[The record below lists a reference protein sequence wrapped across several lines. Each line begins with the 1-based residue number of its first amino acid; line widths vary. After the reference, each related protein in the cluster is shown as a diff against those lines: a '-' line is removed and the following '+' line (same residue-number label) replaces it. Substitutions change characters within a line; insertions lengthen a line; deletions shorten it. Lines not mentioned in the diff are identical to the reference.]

1 MSAQD
6 IIQPTQ
12 DYKVVIKCFTYNQER
27 FIEDTLKG
35 FVKQKANFPFC
46 VLVVDDCSTD
56 GTASIIRRY
65 EEEYPDIIKGIY
77 LQENYYSQ
85 KKKKYP
91 LLEPWFKR
99 SEYVAFCEGDDYWTD
114 DLKLQKQVDILDADK
129 NVGFTYSA
137 FSVVNENNQELN
149 LAWCEERM
157 QRSHSGD
164 LFASLMHHNYIL
176 TLTVC
181 LRSDIYRKSVDYCQ
195 KSKVSIDYFQYLLF
209 AGFSEGAYIPEKMG
223 AYRINPNGIV
233 QSDRKNG
240 VRLCA
245 ISAVK
250 ASEIF
255 LKGDFKKRSFVEDK
269 TISASIIAK
278 WRRLYKD
285 GYVTKSEFKGLFL
298 ENPRLFFCIPLAAL
312 QIAREKLC

>member
-1 MSAQD
+1 MSEQEV
-6 IIQPTQ
+6 IQPTQ
-12 DYKVVIKCFTYNQER
+12 DYKVVIKCFTYNHEH

-35 FVKQKANFPFC
+35 FVNQKTNFPFC
-46 VLVVDDCSTD
+46 ALVVDDCSTD
-56 GTASIIRRY
+56 STVSIIRQY
-65 EEEYPDIIKGIY
+65 EEKYPDIIKGIY
-77 LQENYYSQ
+77 LRENYYSQ

-137 FSVVNENNQELN
+137 FSVVDENNQELN

-164 LFASLMHHNYIL
+164 LFATLMHHNNIL

-181 LRSDIYRKSVDYCQ
+181 VRSDIYRKSVDYCQ

-209 AGFSEGAYIPEKMG
+209 AGFSEGIYVDSKLG
-223 AYRINPNGIV
+223 TYRINSQGLC
-233 QSDRKNG
+233 QSNRGTVN
-240 VRLCA
+240 RLCA
-245 ISAVK
+245 NAAVE
-250 ASEIF
+250 ASK
-255 LKGDFKKRSFVEDK
+255 LYMKGALTKRGFIQDQK
-269 TISASIIAK
+269 ICISIIEK
-278 WRRLYKD
+278 WRILYKEN
-285 GYVTKSEFKGLFL
+285 YVTKEDLKQFFL
-298 ENPRLFFCIPLAAL
+298 DNPRLFPSIPLAAL
-312 QIAREKLC
+312 QIVYEKLC